1 MMKDR
6 ILYTLSRTTVKRSL
20 RVADLMAFGYGDLG
34 SSIYYALGIT
44 AIHALSA
51 TPLALLIA
59 GAIFLLTALTYA
71 ELASMIP
78 DAGGSAS
85 YTRKTFNDLISFMAG
100 WALLLDYIV
109 TIAISSFAI
118 GPYLKYFLPA
128 IIDKGFHLAF
138 TMGMMIILFLLN
150 GFGTHFSA
158 RVSRWIAAATILTQ
172 AIIIIAVVTTLFH
185 WRTFY
190 QSFEIN
196 TAVDGSP
203 SWSEFFKGIAMAMV
217 AYTGIESMAQLGKE
231 TKKPAKTVPQAMMI
245 VTAILIISYFGL
257 SMSALSVMSAKE
269 LSTTFLSDPI
279 TGMTQRIPGIGPY
292 VSGWIALLGAI
303 ILFSA
308 ANSGLIGASRVAFN
322 LGEYCQLPRFF
333 YRCHPRFQTPV
344 TSLAVFALAAATI
357 ILWSEGN
364 LSFMAD
370 LYNFGAQI
378 AFFSAHLALIKH
390 RIRFPNIK
398 RPFKTPLN
406 ITIAG
411 RSIPMT
417 AVIGALLNI
426 AVWITVILTKK
437 EGRELGLIWLVIGLG
452 VYVILRRHY
461 RLPMIGSVKIKK
473 VPTDHSTLLK
483 MKKILVPVEH
493 GEIETVHIAASM
505 AQKNHAK
512 LVLVRIQEVPESLP
526 LEGLLLEDSLDEKKF
541 LARVEAVAFEYHVP
555 FEMRQVTA
563 RSLAQAVIE
572 IAHEEQFDLIILGSS
587 FPCRIATKSILTNA
601 ACRVWICKKDERQFL
616 ENRNF

>member
-1 MMKDR
+1 
-6 ILYTLSRTTVKRSL
+6 
-20 RVADLMAFGYGDLG
+20 
-34 SSIYYALGIT
+34 
-44 AIHALSA
+44 
-51 TPLALLIA
+51 
-59 GAIFLLTALTYA
+59 
-71 ELASMIP
+71 
-78 DAGGSAS
+78 
-85 YTRKTFNDLISFMAG
+85 
-100 WALLLDYIV
+100 
-109 TIAISSFAI
+109 
-118 GPYLKYFLPA
+118 
-128 IIDKGFHLAF
+128 
-138 TMGMMIILFLLN
+138 
-150 GFGTHFSA
+150 
-158 RVSRWIAAATILTQ
+158 
-172 AIIIIAVVTTLFH
+172 
-185 WRTFY
+185 
-190 QSFEIN
+190 
-196 TAVDGSP
+196 
-203 SWSEFFKGIAMAMV
+203 
-217 AYTGIESMAQLGKE
+217 
-231 TKKPAKTVPQAMMI
+231 
-245 VTAILIISYFGL
+245 
-257 SMSALSVMSAKE
+257 
-269 LSTTFLSDPI
+269 
-279 TGMTQRIPGIGPY
+279 
-292 VSGWIALLGAI
+292 
-303 ILFSA
+303 
-308 ANSGLIGASRVAFN
+308 
-322 LGEYCQLPRFF
+322 
-333 YRCHPRFQTPV
+333 V
-344 TSLAVFALAAATI
+344 TSLAVFAVAAATI

-398 RPFKTPLN
+398 RSFKTPLN

-555 FEMRQVTA
+555 FEIRQVTA

-587 FPCRIATKSILTNA
+587 FPCRIATKSILMNA

-616 ENRNF
+616 EDRNF